1 MLFLLDFARTCTQ
14 SVFIC
19 GCKITREI
27 ALVARSKTFN
37 ERRQGFKEQQH
48 IYDIYIDIYRC
59 IQLYVYIDIYS
70 CICHR
75 ICATHKQQ
83 LLLLRSLLRS
93 LSCSPSFR
101 KRSQVLADIYTL
113 LPRLASLLAS
123 LPPWLCFRF
132 ATWTPKWLRAGAI
145 GAHFRTFTL
154 SRASSVDCR
163 ALH

>member
-1 MLFLLDFARTCTQ
+1 M
-14 SVFIC
+14 
-19 GCKITREI
+19 
-27 ALVARSKTFN
+27 
-37 ERRQGFKEQQH
+37 
-48 IYDIYIDIYRC
+48 
-59 IQLYVYIDIYS
+59 YVYSNIYIDIYS

-93 LSCSPSFR
+93 LS
-101 KRSQVLADIYTL
+101 LADIYTL

-123 LPPWLCFRF
+123 LLPWLCFRF